1 MRSGTPALKV
11 MTCIKGRPVTRFE
24 PGLTLVRLQPE
35 SIGVAGRWHLRGMCV
50 SRRRPPR
57 HRQHAGAV
65 RESPA
70 CRGYTSKH
78 GLIGLTRTLAAEWG
92 GRGVRVNAESLTTS
106 RIRIA
111 TSGTP
116 PSRTVTGF
124 GIGIYNSQTN
134 RRADLAA
141 ATELNYCLSYIYSRD
156 ARRRGG
162 PTVDSRGA

>member
-11 MTCIKGRPVTRFE
+11 MTWIKGRPVTRFE
-24 PGLTLVRLQPE
+24 PGLTLVRLEPE

-92 GRGVRVNAESLTTS
+92 RARCSCECRKSHNKPRQDCNVRH
-106 RIRIA
+106 
-111 TSGTP
+111 
-116 PSRTVTGF
+116 
-124 GIGIYNSQTN
+124 
-134 RRADLAA
+134 
-141 ATELNYCLSYIYSRD
+141 
-156 ARRRGG
+156 
-162 PTVDSRGA
+162 PTVPHGDRVRNRNLQQSDKQACQSCRRDRTQLLSELYIQSRRPPPRRTNC